1 MDFRA
6 TIFDV
11 CQDASQAATAHEA
24 DPRYRRPVGSIPL
37 SATVVAFIIWRFGD
51 SCDDMH

>member
-24 DPRYRRPVGSIPL
+24 DPRYIRPVGFILS
-37 SATVVAFIIWRFGD
+37 SATVAGSSAAYEFTV
-51 SCDDMH
+51 

>member
-24 DPRYRRPVGSIPL
+24 DPRYRRPVGSIPS
-37 SATVVAFIIWRFGD
+37 SAAVVVAFII
-51 SCDDMH
+51 

>member
-24 DPRYRRPVGSIPL
+24 DPRYRRPVGSIPS
-37 SATVVAFIIWRFGD
+37 SAAVVVAFIIWRFGD
-51 SCDDMH
+51 SVMH